1 MCGCRGLVLRRQAT
15 PPCRASRR
23 PRSPLR
29 GRVRHRGNV
38 GSNEEVDDVMAG
50 AAAAGGSTGRPA
62 GTVQS
67 GYVGYFADP
76 DGHLWKV
83 AAGS

>member
-1 MCGCRGLVLRRQAT
+1 
-15 PPCRASRR
+15 
-23 PRSPLR
+23 
-29 GRVRHRGNV
+29 
-38 GSNEEVDDVMAG
+38 MAG